1 MNAKISLLFV
11 LKRSYIFYHII
22 CMTLLLNLEFTKS
35 SKSIIDL
42 KTNISKD
49 PLLAKLKNL
58 LGALTPAPLGFE
70 KLDLETQSST

>member
-1 MNAKISLLFV
+1 MNTKISLLFV

-22 CMTLLLNLEFTKS
+22 CMTLLLNLEFAKS
-35 SKSIIDL
+35 IKSIIDL

-58 LGALTPAPLGFE
+58 LGALTPARTPWLR
-70 KLDLETQSST
+70 KT